1 MPSVCETGD
10 HDHHDVYT
18 AGCPCRALLDVVA
31 NKWSALAIG
40 ALEAG
45 PKRFGTLRR
54 TLGGVTP
61 KTLTQ
66 NLRRLEDAGML
77 TRTVIPEVPLHVE
90 YELTARGRSA
100 AVPLAAIRAWAEAN
114 VHVGQPTKALR

>member
-10 HDHHDVYT
+10 HDLHDVYS
-18 AGCPCRALLDVVA
+18 AGCPCRALLDVLA
-31 NKWSALAIG
+31 NKWAALAIG
-40 ALEAG
+40 ALEPG
-45 PKRFGTLRR
+45 PQRFGSLRR

-77 TRTVIPEVPLHVE
+77 TRTVIPEVPLHVV
-90 YELTARGRSA
+90 YELTPRGRSA
-100 AVPLAAIRAWAEAN
+100 AVPLASIRAWAEAN
-114 VHVGQPTKALR
+114 VH